1 MYNEILL
8 IFLNF
13 QLKFAIVTIAVYM
26 YLRILCSSKWIL
38 QASRDI
44 LTLITEFQHLGGIW
58 QYARYSTNTPIC

>member
-38 QASRDI
+38 QASSVV
-44 LTLITEFQHLGGIW
+44 HGP
-58 QYARYSTNTPIC
+58 A